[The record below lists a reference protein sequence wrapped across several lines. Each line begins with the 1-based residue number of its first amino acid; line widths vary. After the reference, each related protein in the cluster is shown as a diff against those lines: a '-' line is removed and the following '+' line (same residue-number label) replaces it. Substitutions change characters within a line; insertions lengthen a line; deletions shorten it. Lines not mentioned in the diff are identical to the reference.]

1 MEESRAEVA
10 ALAAIVTDM
19 RDTIRCLTA
28 ENGGLRDE
36 LQTARK
42 KMGELT
48 RAATTPPPPPVT
60 LTPAPPPRAPSKRK
74 RTGSQSP
81 HQPAK
86 QMRDTTPSP

>member
-1 MEESRAEVA
+1 VEESRAEVTEVA

-28 ENGGLRDE
+28 ENVGLRYE

-60 LTPAPPPRAPSKRK
+60 LTPAPPPRAPAKRK
-74 RTGSQSP
+74 RMGS
-81 HQPAK
+81 
-86 QMRDTTPSP
+86 